1 MARKKKP
8 YIKVETL
15 PNGYALTVGKQ
26 EYLCFSPTQL
36 VESIF
41 IHIGIGLTEY
51 MNRETMTDLMTACAT
66 WPDAKDALKMLKTIQ
81 GENSNQK
88 RSIENLKRVNERLEE
103 RIALLETLKPKPVK
117 VEIPKKPRKPR
128 KPSATYVRKDELDA
142 NPVPMYKRRIKPKL

>member
-117 VEIPKKPRKPR
+117 VENPKNPRIPR

-142 NPVPMYKRRIKPKL
+142 NPVPMYKRRINPKL